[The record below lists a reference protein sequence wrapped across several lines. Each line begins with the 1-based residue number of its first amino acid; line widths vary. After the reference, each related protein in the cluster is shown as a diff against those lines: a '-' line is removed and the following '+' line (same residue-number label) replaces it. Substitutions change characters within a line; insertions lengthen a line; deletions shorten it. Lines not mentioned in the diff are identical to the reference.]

1 MAKGKSILWITGFLE
16 LLLGLLSGV
25 MIIMILTQ
33 KEMPIALPGYS
44 MDLAKETLLTLVLIY
59 STIAL
64 QVLTGIAGFIFGGN
78 SARYK
83 VCLVL
88 GILCLILGCVGQQ
101 LSGNQDIFSYITNL
115 AVPALFIYGALQN
128 RKSQ

>member
-16 LLLGLLSGV
+16 LLLGVLSGV
-25 MIIMILTQ
+25 MIMMILTQ
-33 KEMPIALPGYS
+33 KEIPIVLPVYT
-44 MDLAKETLLTLVLIY
+44 MDLAKETMLTLVLIY
-59 STIAL
+59 CTIAL
-64 QVLTGIAGFIFGGN
+64 QVLTGIAGFMFGGN
-78 SARYK
+78 SAKYK

-88 GILCLILGCVGQQ
+88 GVLCLALGCASQQ

-115 AVPALFIYGALQN
+115 AVPALFIYGSLLN